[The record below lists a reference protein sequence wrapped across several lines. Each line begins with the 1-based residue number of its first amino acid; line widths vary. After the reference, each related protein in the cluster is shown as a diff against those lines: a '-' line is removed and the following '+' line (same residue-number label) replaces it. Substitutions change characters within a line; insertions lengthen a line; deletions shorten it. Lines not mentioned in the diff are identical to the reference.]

1 MRNLISGEKIVK
13 TYGEG
18 SEKNTVLNS
27 VSVTVAQGEFV
38 AVMGPSGS
46 GKTTLMYALSGMDG
60 ISGGEV
66 QFDGEPLSELKED
79 ALADLRRRRMGFV
92 FQQPTLLKNLNL
104 LDNIVLPALRD
115 NRKKGVELAKRAEGL
130 MAKMGIGD
138 LAKRGTTQVSGGQLQ
153 RAGICRALMGSPDIL
168 FGDEPTGALNSKSAG
183 EIMDIIAGIHGEGTA
198 VMLVTHDAK
207 VAARAQRVLF
217 MRDGEIVRELRFEED
232 EITDMDSRFEQV
244 AGAMREI
251 EI

>member
-46 GKTTLMYALSGMDG
+46 GKTTLMYSLGGMDG

-66 QFDGEPLSELKED
+66 QFDGEPLGELKED

-198 VMLVTHDAK
+198 MMLVTHDAK

-232 EITDMDSRFEQV
+232 EPADMDSRFEQV
-244 AGAMREI
+244 AETMREI